1 MTRISFIMP
10 QKWKAIL
17 AVLLGNFFFATSIVA
32 VKHISPS
39 LITPIALTSLRVGGT
54 AFLFWLFFG
63 LKAGTNQFQK
73 ADFYIILIC
82 YFP

>member
-1 MTRISFIMP
+1 MVSE
-10 QKWKAIL
+10 KLKAIL

-54 AFLFWLFFG
+54 AFLFWLFLFAVV
-63 LKAGTNQFQK
+63 LRMLNNLFLV
-73 ADFYIILIC
+73 IIPKVLN
-82 YFP
+82 YVL